1 MAVISIFGI
10 VKVPIAKNQQLC
22 FIGGY
27 LAVNLEKSRWI
38 VWGVSYN
45 EYTFV
50 YRESNKV
57 GVFSQKPIRN
67 PVRAT
72 QLRRIALWYQQFPM
86 VLSIKQVML
95 RCSPVKMF
103 KTLRCKQSPVIHGSL
118 DCWTCWLLFICFLS
132 NKLRFLW
139 LTNLFCYFFIN
150 TIGSSCRFAA

>member
-22 FIGGY
+22 LIGRY
-27 LAVNLEKSRWI
+27 LAVKKKSCWI

-45 EYTFV
+45 KYAFV

-57 GVFSQKPIRN
+57 GVFSQKPIPHN
-67 PVRAT
+67 LEGLHYDINNFQWSV
-72 QLRRIALWYQQFPM
+72 L
-86 VLSIKQVML
+86 LSIKQVML

-132 NKLRFLW
+132 NMLRFLW

>member
-1 MAVISIFGI
+1 MVLISIFGI
-10 VKVPIAKNQQLC
+10 VKVPIAQNQQLC
-22 FIGGY
+22 LIGGY
-27 LAVNLEKSRWI
+27 LAVKKKSRWI

-45 EYTFV
+45 EYAFV

-57 GVFSQKPIRN
+57 GVFSQKPIPHN
-67 PVRAT
+67 LEG
-72 QLRRIALWYQQFPM
+72 LRYDLNNFQWS
-86 VLSIKQVML
+86 VLLSIKQVML

-139 LTNLFCYFFIN
+139 LTNLFCYFFMN